1 MKRQLLLM
9 FLLTIIQ
16 YETNA
21 QVKSTNVVNLLSGMT
36 AKIDLD
42 NSNNTATL
50 TFVGPSD
57 RWFALQFGDFSAG
70 GGMGNGEDVVYYNG
84 STLVDAVHNGIGIA
98 PSNDANH
105 WNLIS
110 NTTSSGT
117 RTIIA
122 TRPFNTGDNNDYV
135 FNFNDNTIDF
145 AFSRSSS
152 ASFSLAYHGFSNRG
166 YALNNSFTTLGIDDF
181 EAEKNTIKLVPNPAV
196 TTFYIDT
203 NSKQDIT
210 KVTIFNA
217 LGQEVMSVKN
227 GFYENIDI
235 SGLSVGNYYVEVK
248 NNINGVTIKK
258 LLKQ

>member
-1 MKRQLLLM
+1 
-9 FLLTIIQ
+9 
-16 YETNA
+16 
-21 QVKSTNVVNLLSGMT
+21 MT
-36 AKIDLD
+36 AKLDLD

-57 RWFALQFGDFSAG
+57 RWFALQFGDFSVG

-135 FNFNDNTIDF
+135 FNFNDSTIDF

-152 ASFSLAYHGFSNRG
+152 ISFSLAYHGFSNRG
-166 YALNNSFTTLGIDDF
+166 YAINNSFTTLGIDDHEF
-181 EAEKNTIKLVPNPAV
+181 KPNSIKLIPNPAV
-196 TTFYIDT
+196 TNFYIHT
-203 NSKQDIT
+203 SSKQDIV

-217 LGQEVMSVKN
+217 LGQEVLSVEN
-227 GFYENIDI
+227 SFYESIDV
-235 SGLSVGNYYVEVK
+235 SSLPAGNYYVEIK
-248 NNINGVTIKK
+248 SNTDKVTIKK
-258 LLKQ
+258 LLKK